1 MIWERQ
7 VWSIGG
13 VTFPTVFEEKAGIAF
28 EAITVNGVRSVYYV
42 EENIVEE
49 GLEGGD
55 RGALDDKE
63 AREGIG
69 SGNTKGEDLT
79 VFCFLATIS
88 TSIGSMG
95 TAHTQAVAQHKS
107 P

>member
-1 MIWERQ
+1 MVWEGE

-13 VTFPTVFEEKAGIAF
+13 DFTFPTVFEEKAGIAF
-28 EAITVNGVRSVYYV
+28 EAIAVNGVRSVYYV
-42 EENIVEE
+42 KENIVEE

-69 SGNTKGEDLT
+69 SGNTKGKDLT
-79 VFCFLATIS
+79 VFCSLATIS
-88 TSIGSMG
+88 TSIGVHGNSSYPSSS
-95 TAHTQAVAQHKS
+95 TR
-107 P
+107 